1 MSNASAMPS
10 KDLASV
16 AVIGAGIGGLAVAAC
31 LRQIGVDVTIYEQ
44 APQFSRV
51 GAGIQMGPN
60 AMQVLTRLGLRER
73 LAAVAYTPPALANR
87 EWDTGEVTFSLPM
100 GNRAEETY
108 GAPYFLLHRGDLHE
122 ALTTLVPPDIVHLD
136 RRVTAIHELADEVTL
151 DFHDGSSV
159 TADAVV
165 AADGVHSIVRQ
176 QMFSADD
183 AVFTKRVAYR
193 TVFPTSLMGGS
204 PPDVASTKWW
214 GVDRHIVI
222 YFVSAGR
229 EIYFTTSVPDEDW
242 TTESWSAQGDVDELR
257 RAFVGFHPEVQA
269 VLEACPSVHKWAIYD
284 RDPLETWH
292 SDRVVL
298 LGDACHPMT
307 PYMAQGAATA
317 LEDAVVLSR
326 CIEQLGFG
334 RLREAF
340 ATYESVRKPRTS
352 RIQGESRSNRWLHHP
367 QDTHWVYDY
376 NAWSVALPT
385 PEPVTAGRED

>member
-1 MSNASAMPS
+1 MSDFAASGS
-10 KDLASV
+10 STRFGSV

-31 LRQIGVDVTIYEQ
+31 LRRIGVEVTIYEQ
-44 APQFSRV
+44 AQQFSRV

-60 AMQVLTRLGLRER
+60 AMKVLSRLGLRER
-73 LAAVAYTPPALANR
+73 LASVAYTPPALANR

-122 ALTTLVPPDIVHLD
+122 ALTTLVPAEIVRLG
-136 RRVTAIHELADEVTL
+136 RRLTTIRELADGVALE
-151 DFHDGSSV
+151 FHDGTQTTV
-159 TADAVV
+159 DAVI

-183 AVFTKRVAYR
+183 AIFTKRVAYR
-193 TVFPTSLMGGS
+193 TVFPASLMNGDL
-204 PPDVASTKWW
+204 PDAASTKWW
-214 GVDRHIVI
+214 GPDRHIVI

-242 TTESWSAQGDVDELR
+242 TTESWSAEGDVEELR
-257 RAFVGFHPEVQA
+257 EAFAGFHPEVRN
-269 VLEACPSVHKWAIYD
+269 VLQACPSVHKWAIYD
-284 RDPLETWH
+284 RDPLASWH
-292 SDRVVL
+292 TDRVAL

-326 CIEQLGFG
+326 FIEQLGFE
-334 RLREAF
+334 RLGEAF
-340 ATYESVRKPRTS
+340 AAYEATRKPRTS
-352 RIQGESRSNRWLHHP
+352 RIQGESRSNSWLRRP

-376 NAWSVALPT
+376 DAWAVGLPT
-385 PEPVTAGRED
+385 PETVAAE